1 MYLSTGQQTKI
12 EYRTEVI
19 NITNTCNAPAQNFLN
34 KVSEHNENSCAPCD
48 VGWCEFDFTSAKH
61 HVQKLQ
67 RRIDKALREGEFSKI
82 SYSQNLLIH
91 SHSAK
96 MLAVKAVTS
105 NRGKY
110 TPGIDDVLW
119 LSPRDK
125 YNAALSLVRRGYTPR
140 PLKRIYIPKRNGDV
154 RPLSIPTMKDRAM
167 QTLYKFALE
176 PISELLAD
184 EHSYGFRPNRST
196 RDALIRCH
204 NILCSRKD
212 YIWVLKADV
221 KSCFDNISHEWIM
234 ENIPIDKK
242 ILWKF
247 LKCRIVHRCKKYDTN
262 CGVPQGGAISPMICN
277 MALDGM
283 ERKLIESLQ
292 DVEFIRYADDIL
304 VISPCPNKLD
314 RAIEIINDFLSVRG
328 LSLSADKT
336 LITEASKGFSF
347 LGWRI
352 QTGEELPLIIPD
364 RSNAESLFDKVGE
377 VFFGYEEY
385 KELFDKL
392 KPTIQG
398 WVGYHKGVVDN
409 DFLREII
416 TALQDTIRSVNNNI
430 SPNLLKLI

>member
-1 MYLSTGQQTKI
+1 
-12 EYRTEVI
+12 
-19 NITNTCNAPAQNFLN
+19 
-34 KVSEHNENSCAPCD
+34 
-48 VGWCEFDFTSAKH
+48 
-61 HVQKLQ
+61 
-67 RRIDKALREGEFSKI
+67 
-82 SYSQNLLIH
+82 
-91 SHSAK
+91 
-96 MLAVKAVTS
+96 
-105 NRGKY
+105 
-110 TPGIDDVLW
+110 
-119 LSPRDK
+119 
-125 YNAALSLVRRGYTPR
+125 
-140 PLKRIYIPKRNGDV
+140 
-154 RPLSIPTMKDRAM
+154 
-167 QTLYKFALE
+167 
-176 PISELLAD
+176 
-184 EHSYGFRPNRST
+184 
-196 RDALIRCH
+196 
-204 NILCSRKD
+204 
-212 YIWVLKADV
+212 
-221 KSCFDNISHEWIM
+221 M

-242 ILWKF
+242 ILLKF
-247 LKCRIVHRCKKYDTN
+247 LKCGVVHRCKKHDTN

-304 VISPCPNKLD
+304 VISPYPIKLD
-314 RAIEIINDFLSVRG
+314 HAKEIMNDFLSVRG
-328 LSLSADKT
+328 LSLSAEKT
-336 LITEASKGFSF
+336 LKTEASKGFSF

-416 TALQDTIRSVNNNI
+416 TVLQDTIRSVNNNI